1 MQIIIEGYQYPAG
14 SVDKVLWEG
23 AFQTVDGKVSIGYVG
38 VLPKVFLEPD
48 ANKQDL
54 VFGKYNP
61 EDVID
66 VANKKFTKAE
76 RDFIYG
82 FAVWI
87 YRTLSVFKA
96 ANPKSDI
103 ILHEYVSQMGR
114 GRKRLCNTFLDIVL
128 SLIDFQ
134 KRNRDFI
141 VFVTKLKHSGY
152 SKINW
157 TKTVSRK
164 QAVFVDG
171 KTPIYASVVDRK
183 KEIDREES
191 FYASSIRS

>member
-14 SVDKVLWEG
+14 SVHKVLWEG

-38 VLPKVFLEPD
+38 YYWNDRLKDSVFVLPKVFLEPD

-54 VFGKYNP
+54 VFGKYKP

-114 GRKRLCNTFLDIVL
+114 GRKRLCNTFL
-128 SLIDFQ
+128 
-134 KRNRDFI
+134 
-141 VFVTKLKHSGY
+141 
-152 SKINW
+152 
-157 TKTVSRK
+157 
-164 QAVFVDG
+164 
-171 KTPIYASVVDRK
+171 
-183 KEIDREES
+183 E
-191 FYASSIRS
+191 